1 MEEQLDEVSGCRI
14 DWKKVLRDFWFAFS
28 QAVGNTKDLTIG
40 QVLEALDRDLG
51 PHFFPAEAGRDA
63 EAVRRCPAC
72 DGGRLTLQLGKFGAF
87 IGCSN
92 SPACRYPRQFAFCHG
107 EQDESTENT
116 ALPAGPIPHS

>member
-28 QAVGNTKDLTIG
+28 HAVENTKDLTIG

-51 PHFFPAEAGRDA
+51 PHFFPAEAGRDP
-63 EAVRRCPAC
+63 EAMRVCPAC
-72 DGGRLTLQLGKFGAF
+72 KEGRLTLKLGKFGAF

-92 SPACRYPRQFAFCHG
+92 YPECRYTRQLAVG
-107 EQDESTENT
+107 SEDRKRTRLNSS
-116 ALPAGPIPHS
+116 P